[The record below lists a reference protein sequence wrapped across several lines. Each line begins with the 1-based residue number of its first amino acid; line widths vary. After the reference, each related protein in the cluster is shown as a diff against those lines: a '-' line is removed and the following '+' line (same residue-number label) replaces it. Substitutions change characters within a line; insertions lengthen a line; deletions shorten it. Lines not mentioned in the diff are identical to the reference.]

1 MTTAMMPKIGLE
13 EMAIRVRLDI
23 LNMVGKAGSGHI
35 DSSFS
40 CVEILTTLYGN
51 VMRHDPHDPDTP
63 GRDLFILSKGNAAP
77 VLYSVLARHGYFDP
91 AELLTLRQLHSRL
104 QGHPKRGLP
113 GIEVNTGSLGQGL
126 SIACGLAIGL
136 TRRSTSFTPRVF
148 TLLSDGELNEG
159 QVWEALM
166 FAGHQHLE
174 NLVVIV
180 DGNGLQYSGA
190 TRDVS
195 DLSGLGTAAVA
206 LGWKYTRLNGHA
218 TDKLLQS
225 LYANRSGKPHLIFAD
240 TTKGKG
246 GIFLE
251 NDLAWHGKVPSKE
264 QIGMLR
270 STLEK
275 RLHEVTNA

>member
-1 MTTAMMPKIGLE
+1 MSIVRMPKTGLE

-23 LNMVGKAGSGHI
+23 LNMVERAGSGHI

-51 VMRHDPHDPDTP
+51 VMHHDPHDPNAP
-63 GRDLFILSKGNAAP
+63 WRDRFILSKGHAAP
-77 VLYSVLARHGYFDP
+77 ALYSVLAIHGYFDP
-91 AELLTLRQLHSRL
+91 AELITLRQLHSRL

-126 SIACGLAIGL
+126 SIASGLALGL
-136 TRRSTSFTPRVF
+136 TRHTSGIPPRVF

-166 FAGHQHLE
+166 FAGHQHLD

-190 TRDVS
+190 THDVS
-195 DLSGLGTAAVA
+195 GLSGLGMAVEA
-206 LGWKYTRLNGHA
+206 LGWKYTRLDGHA
-218 TDKLLQS
+218 TDKLLQE
-225 LYANRSGKPHLIFAD
+225 LPARYYGKPHFIFAE

-246 GIFLE
+246 GQFME
-251 NDLAWHGKVPSKE
+251 NDLAWHGKVPSGE

-270 STLEK
+270 SSLEQ
-275 RLHEVTNA
+275 RLQGVKNA